1 MVQESKLQA
10 GATLDLQYISPVLA
24 LSALF
29 NLVKDTQSKSQVLL
43 ISESRVSST
52 MFGTQSL
59 LKSIMDPRVKVILN

>member
-29 NLVKDTQSKSQVLL
+29 NLVKDTQK
-43 ISESRVSST
+43 
-52 MFGTQSL
+52 
-59 LKSIMDPRVKVILN
+59 